1 MTGAPALIVIGI
13 DGGTFDLIDPWV
25 AAGEL
30 PAIAS
35 LMRGG
40 CVGRLRSTH
49 PPLTPVAW
57 SSMLTGCSP
66 GRHGIY
72 AFLEIPPD
80 SYQPRFLS
88 GGALPL
94 KTVFEMASDA
104 GLRVGAL
111 NVPWTWPPPAISGFC
126 LSGID
131 APHFGPGIAYPPE
144 LFEELT
150 RRFGGYFDKNVP
162 PRREG
167 YALDRLE
174 DRIEKI
180 GAMSRF
186 LLRERPVDLFAVVF
200 VSTDQVQHWFW
211 HHRSV
216 RARDGRRIDDLVL
229 HVWRSVDRQ
238 IGRMLE
244 ECAGRETT
252 VLLVSD
258 HGAGPCAGGV
268 NLNRWLE
275 RQGWLRRSLPSP
287 AARLRRT
294 ALRVGGRLL
303 PDALRRRL
311 RRRLGGARRRTLARM
326 LAHGIDW
333 QATDAFC
340 WSDYGNI
347 SVNAQGCFSRGRV
360 AASRRDALVDE
371 IAEALMELRSPE
383 TGRRIMSAPLR
394 ARELYRGDRTQRA
407 PDLLAVPR
415 GYRWEIL
422 TDFTLSGP
430 LPEELRGAV
439 IGPSRRQGTHRL
451 HGIFCATGPGIR
463 EGGRLSGARIEDV
476 APTILHLLG
485 QPIPEAMDG
494 RVLSEILRRK
504 DRRRHPPAREAVP
517 MEREG
522 TGATYSAAER
532 ARVESDLQG
541 LGYL

>member
-1 MTGAPALIVIGI
+1 MSEFPSLILIGV
-13 DGGTFDLIDPWV
+13 DGGSFDLIEPWI

-30 PAIAS
+30 PGIAS
-35 LMRGG
+35 LLRGG
-40 CVGRLRSTH
+40 CIGRLRSTH

-72 AFLEIPPD
+72 AFLEIPPER
-80 SYQPRFLS
+80 YEPRFLS
-88 GGALPL
+88 GGSLPL
-94 KTVFEMASDA
+94 KTVFEAASDA

-111 NVPWTWPPPAISGFC
+111 NVPWTWPPLAVNGFC

-131 APHFGPGIAYPPE
+131 APDFGPGIAHPPE
-144 LFEELT
+144 LFDELT

-162 PRREG
+162 PRTEG

-174 DRIEKI
+174 DRIEKL

-186 LLRERPVDLFAVVF
+186 LLAARPVDLFAVVF

-211 HHRSV
+211 RERSV
-216 RARDGRRIDDLVL
+216 RARDGRCIEDLLL
-229 HVWRSVDRQ
+229 HVWCRVDRE
-238 IGRMLE
+238 IGRIVE

-258 HGAGPCAGGV
+258 HGAGPCTGGV

-275 RQGWLRRSLPSP
+275 QEGWLRRSSPSP
-287 AARLRRT
+287 AGRLRRT
-294 ALRVGGRLL
+294 ALRLGGRLL

-311 RRRLGGARRRTLARM
+311 RRRLGGARRRTLARL
-326 LAHGIDW
+326 LASGIDW
-333 QATDAFC
+333 RATEAFC
-340 WSDYGNI
+340 WGDYGNI
-347 SVNAQGCFSRGRV
+347 SVNAEERFARGRV
-360 AASRRDALVDE
+360 APGRRDALVDE
-371 IAEALMELRSPE
+371 IAEALMEIRSPE
-383 TGRRIMSAPLR
+383 TGERVMSAPLR
-394 ARELYRGDRTQRA
+394 GRELYRGDRTERA

-430 LPEELRGAV
+430 LPEGLRGSV

-451 HGIFCATGPGIR
+451 QGIFCATGSGIR

-485 QPIPEAMDG
+485 QAIPEDMEG
-494 RVLSEILRRK
+494 RALSEILRREK
-504 DRRRHPPAREAVP
+504 RQAHRPVREALS

-522 TGATYSAAER
+522 TSAAYSAAER
-532 ARVESDLQG
+532 ARVERDLQG